1 MPAVTSSGRRSGRA
15 RSWRSRLLEDRE
27 INGEHELDH
36 DQAND
41 VPLDPEV
48 PALGHQVE
56 QSLNS
61 ARDHLELTVKAAVA
75 LGQLV
80 LVGEPHIE
88 PLERGMIPE
97 HLGLLAGLD
106 ATDHLVLNGE
116 HVPDM

>member
-1 MPAVTSSGRRSGRA
+1 MPAVTSSGRRSWRA
-15 RSWRSRLLEDRE
+15 RSWRSNLLEDRE
-27 INGEHELDH
+27 IDGEHELDH
-36 DQAND
+36 DQSND

-56 QSLNS
+56 QGLDG
-61 ARDHLELTVKAAVA
+61 ARNHLEFAVEGA
-75 LGQLV
+75 VSLGQLV

-106 ATDHLVLNGE
+106 ATDHL
-116 HVPDM
+116 